1 MGEEEARWRL
11 DGRTVRVTRLDR
23 VLWPADGITK
33 GDLLDYYREL
43 APVFLP
49 YFRERPVTLH
59 VFPKGVEGTSYYRR
73 DRPERAPAWLRG
85 VPYRPKSA
93 DHVTHLPTIEDAAG
107 LVWYANGGTIEFHL
121 WGARLPDLAEPDWAI
136 FDLDPG
142 ESAPFAAVLR
152 AALRLR
158 EALAALDLRGY
169 AKTSGGRGLHVYLP
183 LAPGHTFEE
192 VRAWVRALAARLAA
206 AHPDLVA
213 VARGATHRGGLV
225 TVDYA
230 QNSIGRN
237 TAAPYTVRA
246 RPGAPVSAPVTW
258 EEVAAGGFVPEDL
271 TMRTAP
277 ERVRRLGDPFAAVL
291 AGGQRLPALDPP
303 AESDSRLTPRG

>member
-1 MGEEEARWRL
+1 MGGEAARWRL
-11 DGRTVRVTRLDR
+11 DGRTVQVTRLDR

-33 GDLLDYYREL
+33 GDLLGYYGEL
-43 APVFLP
+43 APLMLP

-59 VFPKGVEGTSYYRR
+59 VFPKGAGGTSYYRR

-85 VPYRPKSA
+85 VPYHPKSA

-107 LVWYANGGTIEFHL
+107 LVWYANGGAIEFHL
-121 WGARLPDLAEPDWAI
+121 WGARLPDLAEPDLAI

-142 ESAPFAAVLR
+142 EAAPFAAVLR

-158 EALAALDLRGY
+158 EMLAALDLRGY

-183 LAPGHTFEE
+183 LAPGHTFDG

-258 EEVAAGGFVPEDL
+258 EEVAAGDFVPEDL
-271 TMRTAP
+271 TLRTVP
-277 ERVRRLGDPFAAVL
+277 ERVRRLSDPFAPVL

-303 AESDSRLTPRG
+303 AGSDPA